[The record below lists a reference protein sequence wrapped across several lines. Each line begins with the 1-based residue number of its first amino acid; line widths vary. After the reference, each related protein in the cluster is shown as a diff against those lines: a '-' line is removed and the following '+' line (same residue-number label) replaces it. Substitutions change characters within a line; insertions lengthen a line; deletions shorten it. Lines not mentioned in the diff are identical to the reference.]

1 MKYQNIGY
9 TRLILEKGWFGP
21 KEGEVKAE
29 MMYYLEDMTRLKELS
44 SLGLLKSKMINLIG

>member
-21 KEGEVKAE
+21 KDGEMKAE
-29 MMYYLEDMTRLKELS
+29 MMYYLEDI
-44 SLGLLKSKMINLIG
+44 LG